1 MEWEEALLR
10 AWGGEMSPQSAA
22 HYRRRA
28 ARARQLADWMTTP
41 VEKVRLLDDAA
52 AAISLRLVPTSSRE
66 KPEVYRRYR
75 ADETLQRAELMGELL
90 TSRPTIPST

>member
-1 MEWEEALLR
+1 M
-10 AWGGEMSPQSAA
+10 GGSASEGLGRGDVSAIGGPLSTESGPSPP
-22 HYRRRA
+22 
-28 ARARQLADWMTTP
+28 ARGLDAQRYGFSMMQLAA
-41 VEKVRLLDDAA
+41 V
-52 AAISLRLVPTSSRE
+52 SLRLVPTSSRE